1 MSGVDSAS
9 AIVPF
14 PRRKIND
21 LPAGTPNEHHIS
33 KIRKYLAVI
42 IRPVHTQRR
51 RKLQDLHI
59 LLDLLS
65 HVYDCL
71 ELAIRFCIQNISRP
85 EAHRTAA
92 VNRAELLLVP
102 LDVEQAVVHLLCVQL
117 PALELVP

>member
-1 MSGVDSAS
+1 MSGINSAS

-21 LPAGTPNEHHIS
+21 LPAGTPNEHHVA
-33 KIRKYLAVI
+33 KIRKYLAAI
-42 IRPVHTQRR
+42 IRAMHTYRR
-51 RKLQDLHI
+51 RKLQNLHI

-65 HVYDCL
+65 HVHDRL
-71 ELAIRFCIQNISRP
+71 ELVFRFRIQNISRP

-117 PALELVP
+117 PALELMP